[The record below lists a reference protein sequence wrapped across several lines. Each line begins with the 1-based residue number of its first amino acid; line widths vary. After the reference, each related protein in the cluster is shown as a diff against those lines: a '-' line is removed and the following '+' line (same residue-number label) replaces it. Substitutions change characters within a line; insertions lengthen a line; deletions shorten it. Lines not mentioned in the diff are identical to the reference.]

1 MTPRE
6 RGLVLVQIGITFLAF
21 LLSTLFMLFSVHPA
35 VAACFRACAL
45 LSAAGLCCMGAMLTR
60 LPRDRWL
67 ASGMVMF
74 LAGELAACM
83 LPAAGIIPCILG
95 CLCFSLAYALDRP
108 IDRPRLLAL
117 GIYTLALLAV
127 LLLTGMLDTTAG
139 ILWFLC
145 AVSCF
150 LSAVM
155 ALPQGHPVRFG
166 TWLAMAGLLIQTGLY
181 AAGDWAPAHII
192 CMLGLYTGLT
202 MITSELWFRACS
214 ES

>member
-6 RGLVLVQIGITFLAF
+6 RGLVLVQISITFLAF
-21 LLSTLFMLFSVHPA
+21 LLSTLFMLLNVHPA
-35 VAACFRACAL
+35 VSAVFRVCAL
-45 LSAAGLCCMGAMLTR
+45 LSTVCLCFMGAMLTR

-67 ASGMVMF
+67 AAGMLMF
-74 LAGELAACM
+74 LAGELAACV
-83 LPAAGIIPCILG
+83 LPAAGIIPCIPG
-95 CLCFSLAYALDRP
+95 CLCFSIAYA
-108 IDRPRLLAL
+108 IDRPMDRTRLLAL
-117 GIYTLALLAV
+117 GIYTLAILVL
-127 LLLTGMLDTTAG
+127 LLLTGMLRAAAG

-155 ALPQGHPVRFG
+155 ALPQGRPVKYG
-166 TWLAMAGLLIQTGLY
+166 TWLAMAGLLIQTGMY
-181 AAGDWAPAHII
+181 AAGDWIPAHII
-192 CMLGLYTGLT
+192 CMLSLYTGLT